1 MKMYDAMSSSSTL
14 QIDCCRST
22 SSISS
27 GVDIDGNNTV
37 NQYSLI
43 QKLGEGA
50 FAKVKLVVDEDGMTF
65 AAKIIKKS
73 VMSKMRRKR
82 SAGCKSCMNMVHTEI
97 AIMKKVRHPNIV
109 VLREVIDDPLNDK
122 LFMIMEYVNGGCIL
136 DLHED
141 GTCAP
146 IAGDLIVSY
155 CRQLTSGLK
164 YLHTNG
170 IVHRDIKPNNILIN
184 QEGQVK
190 LCDFGVSSFIDT
202 TDDNTV
208 EGTPFFHSP
217 EIAKGHVV
225 DHKAADV
232 WALGCTVFSMFVG
245 QVPFSGVSY
254 YEIRHNIINEPVV
267 IPSWIDEFGSDFLHG
282 LLDKDQT
289 SRFTIDQAHKH
300 GFLNSSRRRASASSS
315 PIYVTSCDVQGA
327 VVPRAP
333 SFRETLFETCKIP
346 LESDE
351 DSWGITITDCDS
363 TTE

>member
-1 MKMYDAMSSSSTL
+1 MVSETMSSSATL
-14 QIDCCRST
+14 QTIDCCRST

-27 GVDIDGNNTV
+27 GVDNDGNNTV

-73 VMSKMRRKR
+73 LMSKRRRRK
-82 SAGCKSCMNMVHTEI
+82 GSCTSYMNMVHTEI

-109 VLREVIDDPLNDK
+109 VLHEVIDDPLNDK

-146 IAGDLIVSY
+146 LAADLIVSY
-155 CRQLTSGLK
+155 GRQLTSGLK
-164 YLHTNG
+164 YLHSNG

-184 QEGQVK
+184 QDGQVK
-190 LCDFGVSSFIDT
+190 MCDFGVSSFIEKT
-202 TDDNTV
+202 EDNTV

-217 EIAKGHVV
+217 EIAKGMVV

-232 WALGCTVFSMFVG
+232 WALGCTMYCMFVG
-245 QVPFSGVSY
+245 RVPFLGKSY
-254 YEIRHNIINEPVV
+254 YEIRQNIINDIVI
-267 IPSWIDEFGSDFLHG
+267 IPSWIDDYASSFLSG

-289 SRFTIDQAHKH
+289 TRLTIDKAHKH
-300 GFLNSSRRRASASSS
+300 GFLNGSQRRASASSS
-315 PIYVTSCDVQGA
+315 PIYVTHNDVEGA

-346 LESDE
+346 VECDE

-363 TTE
+363 STE